1 MALQPGIRF
10 VAVSRAADRV
20 LVAAYSHKLSSSSKA
35 DPFVAVVTRVLGS
48 PQTVEDYPRLTIT
61 DREVGTIHYDTSRT
75 CIFLVV
81 TAPDYPQRIAF
92 KCLADLKARFQSSFG
107 EQLHKSAEGGLSK
120 VARQLMTDVCTT
132 FADPASVDRA
142 IGVQRQVD
150 DVKGIMSDSI
160 SEMLATRENLEVLED
175 KTENLRSEAAGFQRK
190 AGALK
195 RALWWRN
202 MKIKIVCGARA
213 GARPPERRT
222 LATPIARRQASSS
235 RSSSRTFS
243 CLCSSRR
250 TAPPRTCSWKM
261 KRGDESGQCTRMKLP
276 SLGALSYGFRFLQYG
291 TRLPFSSLPLLIA
304 TATQCCKKNYRLAA
318 QLSSAYANLPH
329 LLARRRGVVLALVR
343 CRESRVV
350 ESGAWVAAVARL
362 ESRLLGLR

>member
-142 IGVQRQVD
+142 IGV
-150 DVKGIMSDSI
+150 
-160 SEMLATRENLEVLED
+160 
-175 KTENLRSEAAGFQRK
+175 
-190 AGALK
+190 
-195 RALWWRN
+195 
-202 MKIKIVCGARA
+202 
-213 GARPPERRT
+213 
-222 LATPIARRQASSS
+222 
-235 RSSSRTFS
+235 
-243 CLCSSRR
+243 
-250 TAPPRTCSWKM
+250 
-261 KRGDESGQCTRMKLP
+261 
-276 SLGALSYGFRFLQYG
+276 
-291 TRLPFSSLPLLIA
+291 
-304 TATQCCKKNYRLAA
+304 
-318 QLSSAYANLPH
+318 
-329 LLARRRGVVLALVR
+329 
-343 CRESRVV
+343 
-350 ESGAWVAAVARL
+350 
-362 ESRLLGLR
+362 

>member
-276 SLGALSYGFRFLQYG
+276 SLGALSYGFRFLQYVI
-291 TRLPFSSLPLLIA
+291 RSYSIKSEH
-304 TATQCCKKNYRLAA
+304 CRKKNFWLAA

>member
-261 KRGDESGQCTRMKLP
+261 KREDESGQCTRMKLP
-276 SLGALSYGFRFLQYG
+276 SLGALSYGFRFLRAVVPMSNG
-291 TRLPFSSLPLLIA
+291 SFFFSTVAHRHNSTLLLKKLSACRA
-304 TATQCCKKNYRLAA
+304 TLLGICQPPSPSGEKK
-318 QLSSAYANLPH
+318 
-329 LLARRRGVVLALVR
+329 G
-343 CRESRVV
+343 SRPCIG
-350 ESGAWVAAVARL
+350 SMQRVAR
-362 ESRLLGLR
+362 G

>member
-92 KCLADLKARFQSSFG
+92 KCLADLKSRFQSSFG

-276 SLGALSYGFRFLQYG
+276 SLGALSYGFKKVRSKTAAFFLSALIVG
-291 TRLPFSSLPLLIA
+291 KGVGKESAKPCTSHRPPPPL
-304 TATQCCKKNYRLAA
+304 C
-318 QLSSAYANLPH
+318 
-329 LLARRRGVVLALVR
+329 
-343 CRESRVV
+343 
-350 ESGAWVAAVARL
+350 
-362 ESRLLGLR
+362 